1 MDDQSRIAAEYMK
14 CFDGRDP
21 IKEALKRT
29 SDMSHKDLA
38 VLTMVA
44 ANKLGTAIKGSDYD
58 NTLDSMV
65 HVGMALEIIF
75 DAYDRMRLAPQTL
88 LRDKNR

>member
-1 MDDQSRIAAEYMK
+1 MDDPGMIAEQYMK
-14 CFDGRDP
+14 YFGGRDP

-29 SDMSHKDLA
+29 GDMSQKDLA

-44 ANKLGTAIKGSDYD
+44 ANKLGTAIKGSDYE

-75 DAYDRMRLAPQTL
+75 DAYDRVRIAPQTL
-88 LRDKNR
+88 LRDKN